1 MNFSEPST
9 IFEKPQITV
18 GGIGLAVAIGLAYS
32 ALYALLLINTGSI
45 PSSTSGFLFNTTIR
59 FSLKFAL
66 LLGSWWTIFRFLHAY
81 NDWVKLGVHLL
92 LATLYAVTW
101 YYSYSVAYVL
111 YLGFELSRAN
121 TFIGF
126 QLWIAFTA
134 LFEYAVV
141 FAVLHILYSKRKLR
155 QRERQAAELKQAATR
170 QQIASLKAQLNPH
183 FLFNTLNSINAMG
196 SLNLDTSRHMVTQLS
211 EMLRYSINSFDQEW
225 VPLKKEIKFIRK
237 YLELEK
243 YRLGNRLEYTVTTDD
258 QLSDTPISPMSIQ
271 PLVENAV
278 RHGIAPLREGG
289 TVEVSVTESDDFLQV
304 EVADTGKG
312 IPEDVNP
319 LNTDGIGIRNTNQ
332 HLKKRYGAE
341 NGLNIESVEPRGTRV
356 SFSIPLKD

>member
-1 MNFSEPST
+1 MSNVSEPSV
-9 IFEKPQITV
+9 IFDKPQITLS
-18 GGIGLAVAIGLAYS
+18 GIGLAIVIGLAYS

-45 PSSTSGFLFNTTIR
+45 PSSGFVFNTAIR

-66 LLGSWWTIFRFLHAY
+66 LLSCWWIIFRILHAY
-81 NDWVKLGVHLL
+81 NDLIKLGVHLL
-92 LATLYAVTW
+92 LAALYAGIW
-101 YYSYSVAYVL
+101 YYSYSLAYVL

-155 QRERQAAELKQAATR
+155 QRDRQAAELKQAATR

-196 SLNLDTSRHMVTQLS
+196 ALDLDTSRRMVTQLS
-211 EMLRYSINSFDQEW
+211 EMLRYSINSFEQEW
-225 VPLKKEIKFIRK
+225 VPLRKEIEFIRK

-243 YRLGNRLEYTVTTDD
+243 HRLNNRLEYTVSVDEH
-258 QLSDTPISPMSIQ
+258 LLDTPISPMTIQ

-289 TVEVSVTESDDFLQV
+289 AVNVSVTESGEFLQV

-319 LNTDGIGIRNTNQ
+319 LNTDGIGIRNTDQ

-341 NGLNIESVEPRGTRV
+341 HGLNIEPVEPRGTRV